1 MYACVC
7 KCVNVCVGISNM
19 ICVHVYVQAVVSIL
33 NLLPGI
39 KPLPG
44 EVKDQDS

>member
-19 ICVHVYVQAVVSIL
+19 VCVYVCVQAVVSIL

-44 EVKDQDS
+44 EVKDQDP